1 MSSLFCWLDIFAK
14 TTVFHPRPWESW
26 VQWTC
31 RECRQ
36 CPPAGR
42 CWRRLLPPW
51 KLELC
56 SMYIL
61 AIMLSCF
68 DKAVVWTCR
77 DHLVS
82 EIVDVETSWNW
93 NDILSLY
100 SIKLQGNRHF
110 VTKESSSLPR
120 RNIFWKCFLKLFG
133 AVILYFEI
141 SLSFILI
148 FLQFYRLVTQGHPL

>member
-1 MSSLFCWLDIFAK
+1 MLLSMSSLFCWLDIFAK

-31 RECRQ
+31 QECRQ

-82 EIVDVETSWNW
+82 EIVWGYNMCYKKEICWNSS
-93 NDILSLY
+93 DILSLY
-100 SIKLQGNRHF
+100 SRKLHENRHF
-110 VTKESSSLPR
+110 VAEERSSLLR
-120 RNIFWKCFLKLFG
+120 RNIF
-133 AVILYFEI
+133 
-141 SLSFILI
+141 
-148 FLQFYRLVTQGHPL
+148 